1 MDSDTVY
8 NFKYYYF
15 TNFDECYL
23 TPEQKEYLD
32 TTLDK
37 LNFICKSFNCK
48 CFKTLWT
55 REKIFNIII
64 NNYNIENCEHINTV
78 CTGLQATTGEE
89 FSVND
94 TIINLL
100 VNFMHNMIEL
110 KKFDE
115 YRTIGIIPEDK
126 DITTLDY
133 NKLPIHIQI
142 LIKSYADDM
151 CRYCVPRRD
160 LYYTNDYISQVIKI
174 TPWHPQDILSERSN
188 CGYILNTIKP
198 WRSNI
203 FDDIKPTQTLYS
215 FGICAYCKDKRESCF
230 EDVKQAIKDYNAQVE
245 LNCKSM
251 PATIIFMNSQR
262 CEMCTK
268 HNIKCKW
275 Y

>member
-55 REKIFNIII
+55 REKIFNIMI
-64 NNYNIENCEHINTV
+64 NNYNIENCEHTIYP
-78 CTGLQATTGEE
+78 GLQDQNVLQNITGDE
-89 FSVND
+89 FSVSD

-100 VNFMHNMIEL
+100 LNFMHKMIEL
-110 KKFDE
+110 KKIDE

-126 DITTLDY
+126 TITTLEY

-174 TPWHPQDILSERSN
+174 VPWYPQDILSERTD
-188 CGYILNTIKP
+188 CGYIINTIKP
-198 WRSNI
+198 WGCNI
-203 FDDIKPTQTLYS
+203 FDDINSKQTLYA

-230 EDVKQAIKDYNAQVE
+230 DAVKQAIKDYNVQVE
-245 LNCKSM
+245 LNSKTM
-251 PATIIFMNSQR
+251 PTTINFMNSS
-262 CEMCTK
+262 
-268 HNIKCKW
+268 
-275 Y
+275 